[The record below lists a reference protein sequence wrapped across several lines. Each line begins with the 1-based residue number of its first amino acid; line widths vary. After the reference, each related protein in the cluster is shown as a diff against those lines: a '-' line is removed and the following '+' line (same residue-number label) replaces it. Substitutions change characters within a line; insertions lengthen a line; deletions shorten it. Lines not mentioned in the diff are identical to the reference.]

1 MEGIEFIAERIVGP
15 EITNCVRLGNYSLM
29 VSRAWGKK

>member
-15 EITNCVRLGNYSLM
+15 EITNCIHSGNYSLT
-29 VSRAWGKK
+29 VLRAWRKK